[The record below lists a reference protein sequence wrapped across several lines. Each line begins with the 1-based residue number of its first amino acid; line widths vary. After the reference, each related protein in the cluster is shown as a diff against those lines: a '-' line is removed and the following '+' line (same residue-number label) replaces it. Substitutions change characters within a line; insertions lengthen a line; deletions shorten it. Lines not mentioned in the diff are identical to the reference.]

1 MLCIER
7 DSLRQEH
14 QATVQKY
21 RASIRDLV
29 VLVDNLAADSHSDFN
44 LAHQRIRAARGA
56 CELALAAVEHHRAE
70 HAC

>member
-7 DSLRQEH
+7 DSLRHEH

-29 VLVDNLAADSHSDFN
+29 VLVDHSAADAHSDFN
-44 LAHQRIRAARGA
+44 LAHLRIRVARGA
-56 CELALAAVEHHRAE
+56 CELALATLEHHRAE
-70 HAC
+70 HPC